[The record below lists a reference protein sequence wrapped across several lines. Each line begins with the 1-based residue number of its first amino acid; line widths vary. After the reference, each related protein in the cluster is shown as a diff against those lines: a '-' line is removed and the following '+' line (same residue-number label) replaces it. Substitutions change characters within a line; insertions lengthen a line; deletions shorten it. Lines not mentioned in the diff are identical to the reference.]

1 MDLIKIK
8 GGNFLEGEINI
19 SGSKNAA
26 LPIIIASLLTRDKV
40 KIKNIPNLS
49 DIFTLIKLIKTLGSE
64 YELKNEN
71 NSSYNLIVQTKKI
84 KNNIAS
90 YDLVRKMRASFW
102 VLAPLILRYGEAKVS
117 LPGGCAIGIRPIN
130 FYLSILEKMGAII
143 KIKDGYVQAS
153 IKNNLKPINYKLDF
167 PSVGVTHFFL
177 MISSL
182 VEGESIIRNAAMEPE
197 IISLAEMLN
206 KMGAKIKGYGTSK
219 IVIKGC
225 SKLKGTDI
233 TIPSDRIEA
242 GTFALAVT
250 ATGGKLKLKSINIKE
265 IETLKNVLQNTDVE
279 IKSLENSIEIIKKNK
294 IIHPTDIETKP
305 YPGFPTDLQAQFM
318 ALMAYSNGKSKIKE
332 TIFENRF
339 MHVQE
344 LVRLGAKI
352 KLNSDTAI
360 VNGVKKLYGAPLMAT
375 DLRASASL
383 IIGALRAE
391 GTSTIRRVYHLDRG
405 FDKIEQKLSSCGAII
420 ERKRDNN
427 E

>member
-1 MDLIKIK
+1 MDLIQIK

-279 IKSLENSIEIIKKNK
+279 IKSLGNSIEIIKKNK
-294 IIHPTDIETKP
+294 IIYPTDIETKP

>member
-1 MDLIKIK
+1 MDLIQVK

-19 SGSKNAA
+19 SGSKNAS
-26 LPIIIASLLTRDKV
+26 LPMIIASLLTKDKV

-49 DIFTLIKLIKTLGSE
+49 DVSTLLELIKTLGSE
-64 YELKNEN
+64 FELKNEN
-71 NSSYNLIVQTKKI
+71 NSSYKLIIQTKEI

-130 FYLSILEKMGAII
+130 FYLSILEKMGASIT
-143 KIKDGYVQAS
+143 IKDGYVQAS
-153 IKNNLKPINYKLDF
+153 LKNSLKPINYKLNF

-177 MISSL
+177 MMSSL
-182 VEGESIIRNAAMEPE
+182 VEGESILRNAAMEPE
-197 IISLAEMLN
+197 VISLAKMLN
-206 KMGAKIKGYGTSK
+206 KMGAHITGYGTNK
-219 IVIKGC
+219 IIVTGC
-225 SKLKGTDI
+225 SYLKGIDI
-233 TIPSDRIEA
+233 ISPPDRIEA
-242 GTFALAVT
+242 GTYALALA
-250 ATGGKLKLKSINIKE
+250 ATGGKLKLNSIGIKE
-265 IETLKNVLQNTDVE
+265 IETLRYVLENTNVD
-279 IKSLENSIEIIKKNK
+279 IKSYKNSIELIKKNR
-294 IIHPTDIETKP
+294 IIQPADIETKP

-318 ALMAYSNGKSKIKE
+318 ALMACSKGRSRIKE

-352 KLNSDTAI
+352 ELQSDTAI
-360 VNGVKKLYGAPLMAT
+360 VNGVRKLYGAPLMAT

-383 IIGALRAE
+383 IIAALRAE

-405 FDKIEQKLSSCGAII
+405 FDKIEEKLKSCGAAI
-420 ERKRDNN
+420 ERKRDKN

>member
-19 SGSKNAA
+19 SGSKNAS

-40 KIKNIPNLS
+40 QIKNIPNLS
-49 DIFTLIKLIKTLGSE
+49 DVFTLLKLIKTLGSE
-64 YELKNEN
+64 YQLKNEN
-71 NSSYNLIVQTKKI
+71 NSSYKLNIQTKKI

-130 FYLSILEKMGAII
+130 FYLSILKKMGATI

-153 IKNNLKPINYKLDF
+153 IKNNLKPINYKLNF

-177 MISSL
+177 MISSSI
-182 VEGESIIRNAAMEPE
+182 EGESIIRNAAMEPE
-197 IISLAEMLN
+197 IISLAKMLN
-206 KMGAKIKGYGTSK
+206 KMGAKITGYGTSK
-219 IVIKGC
+219 IIVNGC
-225 SKLKGTDI
+225 ARLKGANI

-242 GTFALAVT
+242 GTFALAVA

-265 IETLKNVLQNTDVE
+265 IDTIKKVLQNTDVE
-279 IKSLENSIEIIKKNK
+279 IKSSEKFVEIIKKNRV
-294 IIHPTDIETKP
+294 IHPIDIETKP

-344 LVRLGAKI
+344 LVRLGAQI

-360 VNGVKKLYGAPLMAT
+360 VNGARKLYGAPLMAT

>member
-1 MDLIKIK
+1 MDLIQIK

-206 KMGAKIKGYGTSK
+206 KW
-219 IVIKGC
+219 
-225 SKLKGTDI
+225 
-233 TIPSDRIEA
+233 E
-242 GTFALAVT
+242 
-250 ATGGKLKLKSINIKE
+250 LKLKVMEQVKLL
-265 IETLKNVLQNTDVE
+265 LKDVQ
-279 IKSLENSIEIIKKNK
+279 S
-294 IIHPTDIETKP
+294 
-305 YPGFPTDLQAQFM
+305 
-318 ALMAYSNGKSKIKE
+318 
-332 TIFENRF
+332 
-339 MHVQE
+339 
-344 LVRLGAKI
+344 
-352 KLNSDTAI
+352 
-360 VNGVKKLYGAPLMAT
+360 
-375 DLRASASL
+375 
-383 IIGALRAE
+383 
-391 GTSTIRRVYHLDRG
+391 
-405 FDKIEQKLSSCGAII
+405 
-420 ERKRDNN
+420 
-427 E
+427 